1 MAFFRETGGKGWSS
15 KIIQASLTS
24 SSTPGGQNFTGKIE
38 LLEGKNCAIFLW
50 QKLHRIKIFFLSFF
64 DFFFKVL
71 NFQQYHFSSF
81 SRIESY
87 FFQCIVISIVKFL
100 MYNWIPVHNRAI

>member
-15 KIIQASLTS
+15 KIIQASTTS

-38 LLEGKNCAIFLW
+38 LLEGKKLCDFSVAKRE
-50 QKLHRIKIFFLSFF
+50 KLHRIKIFFLSFF

-87 FFQCIVISIVKFL
+87 FF
-100 MYNWIPVHNRAI
+100 PVYSNQYCKVFNV